1 MRQKR
6 VVIVTTLLSLKARRE
21 FGVKIAHTQFF
32 RNRLYPRIF
41 GQEEKSL
48 LSGEC
53 KQKAI
58 SKTDVP
64 LCRVLLI
71 EGKCAFVRFHGSSQ
85 QRKGSCNIVEVG
97 KHRF

>member
-6 VVIVTTLLSLKARRE
+6 VVIVTALLSQKVRCE
-21 FGVKIAHTQFF
+21 FRVKIAHTQFF

-53 KQKAI
+53 KQEAI

-64 LCRVLLI
+64 LCCILLI
-71 EGKCAFVRFHGSSQ
+71 DGKCAFVRLHGSRQ
-85 QRKGSCNIVEVG
+85 QRKGSGNIV
-97 KHRF
+97 